1 MDIDHDKALAALAQL
16 ESEKD
21 RRLQAKI
28 DSGEAVLWSGAPA
41 VIVLGDEEVASLPT
55 TTSDGRPFYY
65 DGNVVTAVVTPIPKK
80 EEYKY
85 SSPQV
90 QASSEEGARPSDG
103 VEAAS
108 GPSISC
114 SRPTYVKVIIRNGGE
129 DDPGQIS
136 EAWYTIEDGAVVLR
150 DANDKHITSR
160 ALLNGEDPA
169 VLARILL
176 REAEAPKEFQR
187 PLSYPKLGLA

>member
-1 MDIDHDKALAALAQL
+1 MDIDREKALAALEQL
-16 ESEKD
+16 EAEKA

-28 DSGEAVLWSGAPA
+28 DSGEAVLWSGVP
-41 VIVLGDEEVASLPT
+41 IVVSLCDEEDALASLPT
-55 TTSDGRPFYY
+55 TTSDGRPIYY
-65 DGNVVTAVVTPIPKK
+65 DGDVVTAVVTPVPRKP
-80 EEYKY
+80 EY
-85 SSPQV
+85 STV
-90 QASSEEGARPSDG
+90 QTASSEEGARPSDG